1 MLVVGAGF
9 IGLELG
15 SVYNRLGTIVTV
27 CEFLERIVPSMDTE
41 ISTALKRDL
50 TKQGLKFMM

>member
-15 SVYNRLGTIVTV
+15 SVYNRLGTEVTV
-27 CEFLERIVPSMDTE
+27 CEFLDRIVPSMDLE
-41 ISTALKRDL
+41 IANGLKREL
-50 TKQGLKFMM
+50 TK